1 MSLNSKNLI
10 NRILGFS
17 LATWVNCL
25 ITFISTPIVTALFVP
40 EELGK
45 VNLFVTCANV
55 ITPFVYIGFDQA
67 FARFYHE
74 PPSKNTAHSLGRICL
89 LFSTSFF
96 LIASAVIFVIR
107 NYISGKIV
115 GYYFGP
121 IVISLM
127 AFVFAEYIM
136 RYTQLNA
143 RMQNKVLQ
151 YSIQSII
158 STFVIKIS
166 FVLVVL
172 IRPSAEYAIMLRS
185 ACYLL
190 TAVIFVTLFLR
201 QGRNEKMYIDKETC
215 SELSKFAVPLFP
227 THFLVALN
235 NSLPM
240 FMLSKYAGYSDIGI
254 YSNAVTIAS
263 IVTVVQS
270 GLTVFWTPFV
280 YEYYKTE
287 KRKLQLM
294 HHVISIC
301 VIGFGFLLILCQYPI
316 YKILVAQ
323 QYWQSREIFALLVLS
338 PVCYT
343 ISETL
348 GIGIDLVKK
357 TYLKMPVYAINIA
370 ANFLASI
377 LLVPRYGVFGAAMAT
392 AAASLV
398 MLITKACLGN
408 KYYRCS
414 DNYLK
419 LVFGI
424 STLICAGLV
433 NMFISGTI
441 KYYIIGALMVL
452 CMAIYKREIKIVI
465 REGKNY
471 LTEFINHRREK

>member
-89 LFSTSFF
+89 FFSTSFF
-96 LIASAVIFVIR
+96 LIVSVVIFAIR
-107 NYISGKIV
+107 NYISGKII

-121 IVISLM
+121 VVISLIV
-127 AFVFAEYIM
+127 FVFAEYIM

-158 STFVIKIS
+158 STFVIKLS
-166 FVLVVL
+166 FVFVAL
-172 IRPSAEYAIMLRS
+172 IKPSAESAIMFRS
-185 ACYLL
+185 ASYLL
-190 TAVIFVTLFLR
+190 TSIIFVTLFLR
-201 QGRNEKMYIDKETC
+201 QGRNEKIYIDKETC
-215 SELSKFAVPLFP
+215 SELSKYAVPLFP
-227 THFLVALN
+227 AHFLMALY

-240 FMLSKYAGYSDIGI
+240 FMLSKYADYSDIGI

-263 IVTVVQS
+263 IVTVVQA
-270 GLTVFWTPFV
+270 GLTVFWAPFV

-294 HHVISIC
+294 HHVISIS

-316 YKILVAQ
+316 YKILVAK

-357 TYLKMPVYAINIA
+357 TYLKLPVFAINIA
-370 ANFLASI
+370 VNYLASI
-377 LLVPRYGVFGAAMAT
+377 LLIPRYGVFGAAMAT

-408 KYYRCS
+408 KYYRCC

-419 LVFGI
+419 LAFGI
-424 STLICAGLV
+424 ATLICAGLA
-433 NMFISGTI
+433 NMYISGMI
-441 KYYIIGALMVL
+441 KYYVIGALMAL
-452 CMAIYKREIKIVI
+452 CMAIYKKEIGIVA
-465 REGKNY
+465 REGKKY
-471 LTEFINHRREK
+471 LAEFMSQRGE

>member
-115 GYYFGP
+115 GYYCVP
-121 IVISLM
+121 VVISLM

-143 RMQNKVLQ
+143 RMQNKVLY

-166 FVLVVL
+166 FVLVAL
-172 IRPSAEYAIMLRS
+172 IRPSAEYAIMFRS

-190 TAVIFVTLFLR
+190 IAVIFVTLFLR

-215 SELSKFAVPLFP
+215 TELTKFAVPLFP

-240 FMLSKYAGYSDIGI
+240 FMLS
-254 YSNAVTIAS
+254 
-263 IVTVVQS
+263 
-270 GLTVFWTPFV
+270 
-280 YEYYKTE
+280 
-287 KRKLQLM
+287 
-294 HHVISIC
+294 
-301 VIGFGFLLILCQYPI
+301 
-316 YKILVAQ
+316 
-323 QYWQSREIFALLVLS
+323 
-338 PVCYT
+338 
-343 ISETL
+343 
-348 GIGIDLVKK
+348 
-357 TYLKMPVYAINIA
+357 
-370 ANFLASI
+370 
-377 LLVPRYGVFGAAMAT
+377 
-392 AAASLV
+392 
-398 MLITKACLGN
+398 
-408 KYYRCS
+408 
-414 DNYLK
+414 
-419 LVFGI
+419 
-424 STLICAGLV
+424 
-433 NMFISGTI
+433 
-441 KYYIIGALMVL
+441 
-452 CMAIYKREIKIVI
+452 
-465 REGKNY
+465 
-471 LTEFINHRREK
+471 

>member
-74 PPSKNTAHSLGRICL
+74 PPSKNTSHSLGRICI

-96 LIASAVIFVIR
+96 LVASTVVFMIR
-107 NYISGKIV
+107 EYISEKIV

-127 AFVFAEYIM
+127 AFVFAEYVM

-143 RMQNKVLQ
+143 RMQNNILQ

-158 STFVIKIS
+158 VTLVIKIS
-166 FVLVVL
+166 FVLVALV
-172 IRPSAEYAIMLRS
+172 RPSAEYAIMFRS
-185 ACYLL
+185 SCYLL
-190 TAVIFVTLFLR
+190 VAIIFVSLFLR

-240 FMLSKYAGYSDIGI
+240 FMLSKYASYSDIGI

-270 GLTVFWTPFV
+270 GLTIFWTPFV

-301 VIGFGFLLILCQYPI
+301 VIGFGFLLILCQFPI
-316 YKILVAQ
+316 YRILVAQ

-348 GIGIDLVKK
+348 GIGIDLAKK
-357 TYLKMPVYAINIA
+357 TYLKLPVYAINIA
-370 ANFLASI
+370 INFLASI

-398 MLITKACLGN
+398 MLVTKASLGN

-419 LVFGI
+419 LVVGI
-424 STLICAGLV
+424 STLTGAGLV
-433 NMFISGTI
+433 NMFILGNT
-441 KYYIIGALMVL
+441 KYLIIGALMVL
-452 CMAIYKREIKIVI
+452 CMAIYRKEIEIVI
-465 REGKNY
+465 REGKKY
-471 LTEFINHRREK
+471 LTEAMSHRGEK